1 MRKSHWLALVLL
13 VLLVLCATGAQAIG
27 LQHAVF
33 RSQSTQGATWTG
45 TADITKE
52 NYRITVYPD
61 YLDVELE
68 WEFTAGGTR
77 PEQYG
82 DALEIVGN
90 LNLAQN
96 SSVIGMLV
104 WYKDKVLKAKLK
116 SGETARNE
124 YEQVV
129 DRNSTVPPRPRD
141 PVLLEWIRQD
151 NYDISIFPV
160 AWGSSRK
167 VRFRY
172 LVPVTGGKVVY
183 PYAFSSHATATVLA
197 GPGTKGFQMTFS
209 DGSKKNITSQADL
222 TTSEYN
228 LEAYGSAGGA
238 GGLQP
243 ASISPFLAQNV
254 TSSFLM
260 VGSFAGISFAGQ
272 MAHAYLIPPPAIQ
285 DRLSGDSTANWSLT
299 ATVRSGQDSCSI
311 AYPVRGA
318 HMPPFADIRVYGK
331 QPINRSIAWRLSKPG
346 GTDLNIDEVP
356 LIINAEDGLQFARAA
371 GTGPFYPLAP
381 TMPASLG
388 VALGLIDSKYALVA
402 LEEDALSTTLM
413 NLYATQGV
421 PTLDASDVKVAS
433 GENFSVSVD
442 QWIVQRGQTKASLA
456 TPNYSQPMG
465 ALTSLH
471 PLNSLPEGVH
481 LDVRGNRLVLELP
494 REMLRDTR
502 SLRVTV
508 CDVRGAIL
516 KSWSDSECRSG
527 LLSWSPEESG
537 RASGVYLLRMWT
549 ASGSYSVRFVI
560 P

>member
-1 MRKSHWLALVLL
+1 MMKSLWIALAL
-13 VLLVLCATGAQAIG
+13 CASGAQAIG

-33 RSQSTQGATWTG
+33 RSQSTQGTTWLG

-68 WEFTAGGTR
+68 WEFTVGGTR

-90 LNLAQN
+90 LNLAEN

-160 AWGSSRK
+160 TFGSSRK

-172 LVPVTGGKVVY
+172 LVPVQGGKVVY
-183 PYAFSSHATATVLA
+183 PYAFSSQATATLIA
-197 GPGTKGFQMTFS
+197 GFGTKGFQLTFS
-209 DGSKKNITSQADL
+209 DGSKKNVDSRAELAAPDY
-222 TTSEYN
+222 E
-228 LEAYGSAGGA
+228 LEAYGYQ
-238 GGLQP
+238 GGLNP
-243 ASISPFLAQNV
+243 SAISPFLEQNV

-260 VGSFAGISFAGQ
+260 VGSFAGISFEGQ

-285 DRLSGDSTANWSLT
+285 DRLAGTLNSNWSLT
-299 ATVRSGQDSCSI
+299 AVVRSGQDSCSI
-311 AYPVRGA
+311 AYPLQGGS
-318 HMPPFADIRVYGK
+318 MPSFADIRVYGR
-331 QPINRSIAWRLSKPG
+331 QPIQRSIAWRLSKPG
-346 GTDLNIDEVP
+346 ETDLDVDETPLVID
-356 LIINAEDGLQFARAA
+356 AGDGMQFARAA

-388 VALGLIDSKYALVA
+388 AALGLIDSKYALVA
-402 LEEDALSTTLM
+402 LEEDAISSSLM
-413 NLYATQGV
+413 ERYSLQGV
-421 PTLDASDVKVAS
+421 PTLDTSDIKVAP
-433 GENFSVSVD
+433 GENFSVPVD
-442 QWIVQRGQTKASLA
+442 QWITQRNQTRASLA
-456 TPNYSQPMG
+456 TPYYVPMVSIG
-465 ALTSLH
+465 TSLR
-471 PLNSLPEGVH
+471 PRNSLPDGVH
-481 LDVRGNRLVLELP
+481 LDVRGNRLMLQLP
-494 REMLRDTR
+494 PGMLRDTR
-502 SLRVTV
+502 NLRVAV
-508 CDVRGAIL
+508 CDVRGTIL
-516 KSWSDSECRSG
+516 KSWSGAECQSG
-527 LLSWSPEESG
+527 LLSWSPAESG

-549 ASGSYSVRFVI
+549 AGGSYSVRFVI